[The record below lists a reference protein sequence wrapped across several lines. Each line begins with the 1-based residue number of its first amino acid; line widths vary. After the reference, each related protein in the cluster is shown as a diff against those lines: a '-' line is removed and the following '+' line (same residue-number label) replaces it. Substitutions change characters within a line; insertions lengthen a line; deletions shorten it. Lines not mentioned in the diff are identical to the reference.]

1 MPIISLRDSF
11 ESEKVKRLRS
21 ITFGD
26 AGAQKPYITKGLPPV
41 NSQATSG
48 YGPYSDGA
56 NTSQV
61 SARVDDLS
69 RIAQMLKD
77 KPGQKFLQNQ
87 AVLQFSTQQGNLLKK
102 ALGGALST
110 VKVVGSTL
118 AQVPVNGTGTHF
130 VLGFG
135 GTEYLKEG
143 NPGST
148 VLASFLRTNLGI
160 GNQGVNGAAR
170 ALQGTTI
177 IPDNEGQANY
187 QSFGESGLLD
197 RNSKFDL
204 TAGQDDNP
212 YLRGDLKEVFNLV
225 KGLFTKREK
234 DKAAGLPTNL
244 GNIFKSNPLNLGQD
258 GFRTEKDSPEIE
270 IQSEL
275 KGPETPDSHLS
286 TQGFREIDGRNLV
299 KGTPEGT
306 NTKIIVDNN
315 GGRGYTP
322 QSPDTLSNKQSTDI
336 INVNGKELPIRPDID
351 PTTGYTGKDGQ
362 VDTSTT
368 GIESK
373 VVEQQTTG
381 ITSIPLAGRQLASLG
396 TEYNGIAEG
405 YVTSEVDD
413 EGGVTIT
420 QGESYAAGTV
430 PATNLRS
437 LQSQYGTQESFDLGE
452 GGPISIA
459 TGKGSRSTKLIDFRK
474 VRKDSRALFETGI
487 AKVQNENGFDSTT
500 DLTGINYAT
509 QDIQVRLKMGGAN
522 RNISGSI
529 AGLIRDEVNLYDIGE
544 QSQEILQADIIPFQ
558 FNVFSPNESAYI
570 YFRAFLE
577 DFSDDYTGDWAGTKY
592 IGRAEEFY
600 TYQGFK
606 RDISFSFKIAAFSKE
621 DLKPLYNKLNYLAG
635 STAPTYAGNG
645 QFMRGTLT
653 AITVGDYLTNQN
665 GFISKVGLKWDK
677 SYPWEIDLFNEN
689 LPRVPHILDVSI
701 SFTPIHDFNVK
712 TNINTAAGESY
723 FAKQR

>member
-41 NSQATSG
+41 GSQATSG
-48 YGPYSDGA
+48 YGPYNDGA

-61 SARVDDLS
+61 SARIDDLS
-69 RIAQMLKD
+69 RVAQLLKD

-87 AVLQFSTQQGNLLKK
+87 AVLQFSSQQGNLLKK
-102 ALGGALST
+102 TLGGALTT

-135 GTEYLKEG
+135 GTEYLKQG

-148 VLASFLRTNLGI
+148 VLASFLRQNLGI

-170 ALQGTTI
+170 ALQGATI

-187 QSFGESGLLD
+187 QPFGDSSLLD

-204 TAGQDDNP
+204 TAGQDENP

-225 KGLFTKREK
+225 KGLFTKKEK

-244 GNIFKSNPLNLGQD
+244 GNIFKSSPLNLGQE
-258 GFRTEKDSPEIE
+258 GFRTEKGTPEID

-275 KGPETPDSHLS
+275 KGPESPDSHLN
-286 TQGFREIDGRNLV
+286 TGGLGELDGRTLV
-299 KGTPEGT
+299 KGTPSGT
-306 NTKIIVDNN
+306 NSKIIVDNN

-322 QSPDTLSNKQSTDI
+322 QAPDLLSKKQSTEI
-336 INVNGKELPIRPDID
+336 INVDGKELPLRPDID
-351 PTTGYTGKDGQ
+351 PTTGYTGRDGK
-362 VDTSTT
+362 VNTNTSN
-368 GIESK
+368 IESN
-373 VVEQQTTG
+373 VVSQETKG

-396 TEYNGIAEG
+396 TEYNGITEG

-420 QGESYAAGTV
+420 QGESYQAGQV
-430 PATNLRS
+430 PLTDLRS
-437 LQSQYGTQESFDLGE
+437 LQSQYDSEESFDLGE
-452 GGPISIA
+452 GGPISAA
-459 TGKGSRSTKLIDFRK
+459 TGKGLRSTKLIDFRK
-474 VRKDSRALFETGI
+474 VRKDSRALLETGI
-487 AKVQNENGFDSTT
+487 AKVENENGFDSTT
-500 DLTGINYAT
+500 DLTGINYAE

-522 RNISGSI
+522 RNL
-529 AGLIRDEVNLYDIGE
+529 AGPKIDEVNLYDIGE
-544 QSQEILQADIIPFQ
+544 QSEEILQADIIPFQ

-606 RDISFSFKIAAFSKE
+606 RDISFNFKIAAFSKE
-621 DLKPLYNKLNYLAG
+621 ELQPLYNKLNYLAG
-635 STAPTYAGNG
+635 STAPTYKGDG
-645 QFMRGTLT
+645 QFMRGTMT

-677 SYPWEIDLFNEN
+677 SYPWEIDLFDEK

-712 TNINTAAGESY
+712 TNINTVAGESY
-723 FAKQR
+723 FAKKR